1 MKELITEEQANQI
14 VLILSIAVTLVSL
27 GYGFYRSSLA
37 GKPEKKQVWI
47 HAGLFAL
54 IGPVI
59 WAFWQ
64 VYNSIEN
71 YYGLDSLKALGINL
85 LIALGLGAF
94 FFGLFYFVPR
104 WVPDKK
110 VSPSRK

>member
-1 MKELITEEQANQI
+1 MKELITEEQAGQI
-14 VLILSIAVTLVSL
+14 VLLLSIVVTLAGL
-27 GYGFYRSSLA
+27 GHGFYRNSRAVKS
-37 GKPEKKQVWI
+37 EKKRLWV

-54 IGPVI
+54 MGPAI
-59 WAFWQ
+59 WVFWQ